1 LSEQRGRLA
10 RALAWLRD
18 WSVEWTFFSVTTAA
32 GIWAGGRW
40 LDTTGDPGVWLS
52 FAERMAQGER
62 LYRDLYIQYG
72 PLSPLLFSAT
82 GKPFGFSL
90 TWYLL
95 ANWIPAI
102 VAGLLLL
109 VAARPFLSR
118 LERLALAGLIIG
130 LSVLAPRPARMILP
144 YSPAAVHAL
153 CFSIGAFLLMPSRE
167 RGLWRAYGAG
177 TLAGLAFCAKQE
189 IGLAAMLGLCAPL
202 VTDGRRGVAWV
213 VRSLVAFSAAASLG
227 VAAIL
232 GAGASLDSLRQ
243 DSHLWPMASMP
254 PEWRLLSGK
263 VAGFGT
269 TNWRE
274 ALFDSAWEL
283 SKLMLL
289 VSLAG
294 LCLAREK
301 SKKRWW
307 LTLGPLALLCTA
319 DLFRGRSLLPQVH
332 PICLSMTAA
341 LAVVLLSLLDK
352 RRSGRDFLIGFGLF
366 AALVALRTAVSW
378 DLASPY
384 SGVSHFATCLT
395 WLILLLRLVPDRLP
409 GGSSSARW
417 ARMVWMLV
425 LLPAAWYWAANGIED
440 LREEGR
446 IPVATP
452 RGDIFP
458 DRRLGN
464 LYARIGQELRPG
476 EQALFLPETSGLDV
490 LFGVHDAS
498 PFLGHMP
505 GWLDGHAE
513 EMLIR
518 RFETRPPDVVVIF
531 ERGAQEFGVEQFGR
545 GFGLRLAAW
554 IESRYR
560 PVASLRG
567 GTIFRPR
574 EAPASSLPSR

>member
-1 LSEQRGRLA
+1 MSEQPGRA
-10 RALAWLRD
+10 RRALEWLRD
-18 WSVEWTFFSVTTAA
+18 WSVELTFLAATSAA

-52 FAERMAQGER
+52 FAQRMAQGER

-109 VAARPFLSR
+109 AAARPFLSR
-118 LERLALAGLIIG
+118 LDRLALVGLIVG

-167 RGLWRAYGAG
+167 RGLWRAYAAG
-177 TLAGLAFCAKQE
+177 ILAGLALCAKQE
-189 IGLAAMLGLCAPL
+189 IGLAAILGLCAPL
-202 VTDGRRGVAWV
+202 VTDGKKGVAWV
-213 VRSLVAFSAAASLG
+213 FRCLVGFSAAASLG
-227 VAAIL
+227 VVIVL

-254 PEWRLLSGK
+254 PEWRLLSRK
-263 VAGFGT
+263 VAGFAT
-269 TNWRE
+269 VDWRE
-274 ALFDSAWEL
+274 ALFNSAWEL
-283 SKLMLL
+283 SKLILL

-307 LTLGPLALLCTA
+307 LTLGPLALLCAA

-332 PICLSMTAA
+332 PICLSMMAA
-341 LAVVLLSLLDK
+341 FAVVLLAWFGK
-352 RRSGRDFLIGFGLF
+352 RRTGRDFFIGFGLF
-366 AALVALRTAVSW
+366 AGLVALRTAVSR

-395 WLILLLRLVPDRLP
+395 WLLLLLCLVPDRLP

-417 ARMVWMLV
+417 ARLVWTLV
-425 LLPAAWYWAANGIED
+425 LLPMAWYWAANGIES

-446 IPVATP
+446 VPVATP

-476 EQALFLPETSGLDV
+476 ERALFLPETSGLDV

-505 GWLDGHAE
+505 GWLDAHAE
-513 EMLIR
+513 EVLIR
-518 RFETRPPDVVVIF
+518 RFETRPPDVIVIF
-531 ERGAQEFGVEQFGR
+531 DRPAQEFGVEQFGR

-560 PVASLRG
+560 PVANLRG
-567 GTIFRPR
+567 GAIFRPR
-574 EAPASSLPSR
+574 ETPVSSLPSR